1 MKTTRH
7 FIKYDLIFILFSALI
22 FLCFYKGKFFSYNY
36 FFVGDPISYI
46 SHTSTILF
54 DFDLNYE
61 NEISS
66 KYNNQL
72 MPPHPIGSSLI
83 ASVITFPFSLID
95 RFFSGE
101 ILINRFEYHN
111 SFLIIGFLT
120 SSIIMFFGGVFFYL
134 KSAKYVLVKSNY
146 YFFIILI
153 CGTGILYYVFNTPIY
168 SHIYEFFILSLIL
181 FFSLK
186 ITRKFSI
193 LSVSILIFLL
203 FLNLLIRY
211 NNFNVLL
218 LPLIILFVEKIRH
231 QDFQELK
238 YDIFKI
244 LFIIVSSFILA
255 NIITLFLYD
264 AYIFEFSKI
273 YSSEAVNKIYS
284 DDYNLLNHIKLFLK
298 NLQNLP
304 ILIFSFET
312 GLIFSNPILVVSF
325 FLIFIILIKLNHF
338 SQKKILVISA
348 GLLIL
353 SYFFFSLSI
362 ALNWKSTAGSYG
374 YRYLLNILPLSIY
387 LTVLF
392 FKYFNNYF
400 FSYFKIIIITLS
412 INSFFSQLFADTTSK
427 LSAAND
433 INSYNI
439 TRDIVYKDYN
449 LNIYKEIFTSDLYV
463 TTFAKSIAG
472 LIIAQNLED
481 KVVKKLVKPEFYIE
495 YKKYYKK
502 KGHFVTIKIL
512 YLFMVWM
519 FFVILIRN
527 KFLD

>member
-1 MKTTRH
+1 M
-7 FIKYDLIFILFSALI
+7 FSALI

-203 FLNLLIRY
+203 FLNLLIKY
-211 NNFNVLL
+211 NNFNVL
-218 LPLIILFVEKIRH
+218 F
-231 QDFQELK
+231 
-238 YDIFKI
+238 
-244 LFIIVSSFILA
+244 
-255 NIITLFLYD
+255 
-264 AYIFEFSKI
+264 
-273 YSSEAVNKIYS
+273 
-284 DDYNLLNHIKLFLK
+284 
-298 NLQNLP
+298 
-304 ILIFSFET
+304 
-312 GLIFSNPILVVSF
+312 
-325 FLIFIILIKLNHF
+325 
-338 SQKKILVISA
+338 
-348 GLLIL
+348 
-353 SYFFFSLSI
+353 
-362 ALNWKSTAGSYG
+362 
-374 YRYLLNILPLSIY
+374 YLLLFY
-387 LTVLF
+387 L
-392 FKYFNNYF
+392 
-400 FSYFKIIIITLS
+400 
-412 INSFFSQLFADTTSK
+412 
-427 LSAAND
+427 
-433 INSYNI
+433 
-439 TRDIVYKDYN
+439 
-449 LNIYKEIFTSDLYV
+449 
-463 TTFAKSIAG
+463 
-472 LIIAQNLED
+472 
-481 KVVKKLVKPEFYIE
+481 
-495 YKKYYKK
+495 
-502 KGHFVTIKIL
+502 
-512 YLFMVWM
+512 
-519 FFVILIRN
+519 
-527 KFLD
+527 